1 MTEEILPKILH
12 SNLSGPTSADSESS
26 TGAMHVSSSS
36 CMDWRRK
43 RQRILPTHHRLWWTL
58 RPGVDQLL
66 LSLRLQPNDR
76 SNSVVLFLPS
86 SSDLGTFP
94 GNLVPY
100 GARQPNRRRR
110 SINLDSIIIDL
121 LFKLII
127 RSHLRRNRCRLVVSS
142 CSTSSRHIWETT
154 TNERSYQF
162 SSQIKSILIRWGL
175 EHGDHRPEDDTW
187 TMK

>member
-1 MTEEILPKILH
+1 MLAVSRCRCWSFSIVTFSMDGWILTEEILPKILH
-12 SNLSGPTSADSESS
+12 SNLSGPTCADSEWSTDRCYACVVVVVYGLAAEAAENPANPSS
-26 TGAMHVSSSS
+26 TSVEVG
-36 CMDWRRK
+36 
-43 RQRILPTHHRLWWTL
+43 
-58 RPGVDQLL
+58 PGVDQLL

-100 GARQPNRRRR
+100 GARQPNRRR

-142 CSTSSRHIWETT
+142 CSTS
-154 TNERSYQF
+154 
-162 SSQIKSILIRWGL
+162 
-175 EHGDHRPEDDTW
+175 
-187 TMK
+187 